1 MSLKF
6 IVTGTGRC
14 GTVFFAKM
22 LSSAGL
28 PCGHESIF
36 DYSADDIIIDRISNF
51 ENLNLSECSQIDNLI
66 DKNKENG
73 WVVTSEIIGDSSYL
87 AAPYLNHPLI
97 HQVPV
102 IHIFRNPLEVI
113 SSYVLDFNYFNN
125 RTPDNKNEYNKKGW
139 ENKIY
144 QQIPEL
150 GLIDNQIERACWF
163 YIRWNQI
170 ISDSCKF
177 RKHLLLD
184 IKNIN
189 YDALFEFL
197 NIKVDKQIIYSKKNS
212 NSNKKR
218 KRNLTMGEIPID
230 MKKILSREIEK
241 LMQKSNLKK
250 LFY

>member
-22 LSSAGL
+22 LSSLGL
-28 PCGHESIF
+28 PCGHESVF
-36 DYSADDIIIDRISNF
+36 DYSADSVIIDRVSS
-51 ENLNLSECSQIDNLI
+51 LKNLSISDCSQFNNFI
-66 DKNKENG
+66 DKKKEVD
-73 WVVTSEIIGDSSYL
+73 WIDISEIVGDSSYL
-87 AAPYLNHPLI
+87 AAPYLSHPLV

-113 SSYVLDFNYFNN
+113 SSYVLDFNYFRNK
-125 RTPDNKNEYNKKGW
+125 TPDDKNIYNKKGW
-139 ENKIY
+139 ENRIY
-144 QQIPEL
+144 ENIPEL
-150 GLIDNQIERACWF
+150 SLMDSQIERACWF

-177 RKHLLLD
+177 RKYLLVD
-184 IKNIN
+184 VKNIN
-189 YDALFEFL
+189 YDILSEFL
-197 NIKVDKQIIYSKKNS
+197 NIKIDNQSIYCKNDS

-241 LMQKSNLKK
+241 LMQKPSLKI
-250 LFY
+250 YN